1 MSCAAAAGVS
11 NVSLDGPH
19 QPVIRHD
26 LTREGGAQM
35 ITMTNTVAAI
45 HGARLRGELV
55 VPAYERAWKQRP
67 SVVTTG
73 GFGTDNSTDVSA
85 EERRHL

>member
-1 MSCAAAAGVS
+1 M
-11 NVSLDGPH
+11 SLDGLH
-19 QPVIRHD
+19 QPVIRHE

-45 HGARLRGELV
+45 HGARLHGEPV
-55 VPAYERAWKQRP
+55 VPAYARAWKQRP
-67 SVVTTG
+67 SVATLG
-73 GFGTDNSTDVSA
+73 GFGTDNSTGVSA